1 MQYLLF
7 KKRKENRMTQE
18 DMANLLGISRNSY
31 GKKER
36 GEVPF
41 DQDEMFT
48 ISNHF
53 EENMD
58 KIFLPRKFQIG
69 NKEQEV

>member
-1 MQYLLF
+1 
-7 KKRKENRMTQE
+7 
-18 DMANLLGISRNSY
+18 MANLLGISRNSY

-36 GEVPF
+36 GDVPF

-69 NKEQEV
+69 NKEKI